1 MVQHAE
7 PIERREGH
15 GSPMYRYDR
24 PTHEIHSSFS
34 KRLFQVLQ
42 TGLRSQLF
50 LLNKCRNWR
59 DFTLQLWL
67 TRLEISRRKPPS
79 PLGDMSRRL

>member
-1 MVQHAE
+1 MQHAE

-24 PTHEIHSSFS
+24 PIHEIHSSFS

-42 TGLRSQLF
+42 TGSVATVLVEQMPQLERF
-50 LLNKCRNWR
+50 YLGAVAYTIRN
-59 DFTLQLWL
+59 Q
-67 TRLEISRRKPPS
+67 P
-79 PLGDMSRRL
+79 G